1 MLCFNTYSIK
11 HAREIRKCHV
21 AVVQQ
26 KSMMHVQCCCFV
38 NINLDFYLFSLLS
51 PSSLLKLSIVVIQKM
66 RCRGNVTSHS
76 YFFSG
81 IQPFNGYR
89 VCTILYQVQFF
100 VPKRV
105 ARHRLCLQR
114 HPAGI
119 WRLFGLGNKKREDSG
134 AERFTPHWYICVQ
147 RVFSVRS
154 WHDCG

>member
-1 MLCFNTYSIK
+1 MGG
-11 HAREIRKCHV
+11 IRKITV
-21 AVVQQ
+21 LWQAVFLAASAVKSHSTIVQRLRCQ
-26 KSMMHVQCCCFV
+26 IS
-38 NINLDFYLFSLLS
+38 LDYYTI
-51 PSSLLKLSIVVIQKM
+51 PPATQATSLLKLSIVVIQKM
-66 RCRGNVTSHS
+66 RYHGNVTSHFS

-81 IQPFNGYR
+81 IQPFNGHR

-105 ARHRLCLQR
+105 AWPRLCLQR

-134 AERFTPHWYICVQ
+134 AERFTPHWNICVQ

>member
-1 MLCFNTYSIK
+1 M
-11 HAREIRKCHV
+11 ARRKV
-21 AVVQQ
+21 KNGE
-26 KSMMHVQCCCFV
+26 KSSSRREK
-38 NINLDFYLFSLLS
+38 LFSPFFTLW
-51 PSSLLKLSIVVIQKM
+51 KM
-66 RCRGNVTSHS
+66 RYHGNVTLHFS

-81 IQPFNGYR
+81 IQPFNGHR

-105 ARHRLCLQR
+105 AWHRLCLQR

>member
-1 MLCFNTYSIK
+1 
-11 HAREIRKCHV
+11 
-21 AVVQQ
+21 
-26 KSMMHVQCCCFV
+26 MHVQCCCFV
-38 NINLDFYLFSLLS
+38 NINLLIFN
-51 PSSLLKLSIVVIQKM
+51 SSRCCRRRRCLNSIVVIQKM
-66 RCRGNVTSHS
+66 RYRGNVRSHS

-81 IQPFNGYR
+81 IQPFNGHR

-105 ARHRLCLQR
+105 VRHRLCLQR
-114 HPAGI
+114 HPASI